1 MLGAGRARQ
10 GGRIARLP
18 HRGTGRNPPWPLP
31 HFGFPAQRR
40 NVSLVP
46 VRHDTISN
54 ALLRKGMAVAKG
66 QKKSNREV
74 KKPKKTEAERQK
86 AGQATAAAPFARVA
100 DRDAPKKS

>member
-1 MLGAGRARQ
+1 
-10 GGRIARLP
+10 
-18 HRGTGRNPPWPLP
+18 
-31 HFGFPAQRR
+31 
-40 NVSLVP
+40 
-46 VRHDTISN
+46 
-54 ALLRKGMAVAKG
+54 MAVAKG